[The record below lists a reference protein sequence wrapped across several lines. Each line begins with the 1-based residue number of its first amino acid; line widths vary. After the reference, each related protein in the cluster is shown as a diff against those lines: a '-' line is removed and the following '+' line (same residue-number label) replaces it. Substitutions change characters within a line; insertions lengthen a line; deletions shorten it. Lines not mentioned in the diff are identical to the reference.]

1 MAGIELVVIHPFGDY
16 SRGDRISDAKTI
28 ADVLDGENASHV
40 NRVAAQPVTPA
51 APSVPVKPV
60 DAQ

>member
-28 ADVLDGENASHV
+28 ADVLAGENASQV
-40 NRVAAQPVTPA
+40 NRVAAQPKAAPILPVTPA
-51 APSVPVKPV
+51 
-60 DAQ
+60 Q